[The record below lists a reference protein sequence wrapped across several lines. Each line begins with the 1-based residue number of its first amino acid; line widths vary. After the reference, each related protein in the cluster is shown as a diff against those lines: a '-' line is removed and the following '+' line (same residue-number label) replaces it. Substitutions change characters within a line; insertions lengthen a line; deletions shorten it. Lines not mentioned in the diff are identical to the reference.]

1 MILLAHLYILNHNS
15 YYFVL
20 FYFILFY
27 FYYFILLLLF
37 YFIFLFSF
45 SFFPHFLHIL
55 HFLFFLLYLPLPTS
69 NSPTSETITLSPPH
83 FFQILSSLIF
93 PLSFSFLLPILGV
106 EQIFLFLYFSSSFLH
121 TTISRDSHCHMLSI
135 FLLFSSF
142 LFLSFSPH
150 HTIFHCRQCNAGD
163 MTPMPLLAITSLS
176 HCL

>member
-1 MILLAHLYILNHNS
+1 M
-15 YYFVL
+15 

-27 FYYFILLLLF
+27 FYYFIL
-37 YFIFLFSF
+37 YFF
-45 SFFPHFLHIL
+45 
-55 HFLFFLLYLPLPTS
+55 FLFFPPFSSHSPLSLFSPLPILTYLQFS
-69 NSPTSETITLSPPH
+69 HIRDHNPLPPSFLPNSLFSH
-83 FFQILSSLIF
+83 F